1 MNDLQTYL
9 KENIAN
15 MENVYGFCRE
25 AINDGVYR
33 VTRDPRYKKYPEIFK
48 PDHIK
53 LMMSRYVTLVE
64 LDNRFGA
71 SEKELQNREF
81 VNAILNEKFSSVMDV
96 EDIALGMLDH
106 VNKILL
112 ALATNRKVGDL
123 KDNSK
128 LIERSAILI
137 AAGSLRVRDL
147 TKGFEQAEEGVLKL
161 KTGN

>member
-1 MNDLQTYL
+1 VNDLQTYL

-33 VTRDPRYKKYPEIFK
+33 VTRDPRYRENPKMFK

-64 LDNRFGA
+64 LDDRFGA

-81 VNAILNEKFSSVMDV
+81 VKAILEKQQNPMLDV

-112 ALATNRKVGDL
+112 ALATTRKVGDL
-123 KDNSK
+123 KDNSR
-128 LIERSAILI
+128 LIERSAIVI
-137 AAGSLRVRDL
+137 AAGSLC
-147 TKGFEQAEEGVLKL
+147 GS
-161 KTGN
+161 